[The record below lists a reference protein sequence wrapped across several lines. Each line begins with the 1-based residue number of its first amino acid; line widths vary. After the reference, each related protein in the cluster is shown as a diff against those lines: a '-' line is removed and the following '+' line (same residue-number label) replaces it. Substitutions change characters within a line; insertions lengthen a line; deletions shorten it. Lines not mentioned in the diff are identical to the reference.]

1 MVVLCSIIWVSTL
14 DKGLEL
20 ESRVQCNWIG
30 FQAPVAA
37 DAHLTLQQTLNLH
50 LVCPLGT
57 DMTLRLERRIKRT
70 VCIFLKSSNI
80 P

>member
-1 MVVLCSIIWVSTL
+1 MTSPHPEAAPAGTTTTEVLAHKL
-14 DKGLEL
+14 RLL
-20 ESRVQCNWIG
+20 RR
-30 FQAPVAA
+30 A
-37 DAHLTLQQTLNLH
+37 AHLTLQQTLNLH